1 MCHTPASTDKK
12 KGGFLAR
19 KAKKA
24 ETEKVLDQ
32 AEYEKK
38 LRNKDAVSVDDIL
51 KLTRI
56 TDGSF
61 EIFVFIVQILS

>member
-1 MCHTPASTDKK
+1 MINKLPGKNKLHTPASTDKK

-24 ETEKVLDQ
+24 ESEKVLDQ

-38 LRNKDAVSVDDIL
+38 LRTKDSVTVDDIL
-51 KLTRI
+51 KLGRI
-56 TDGSF
+56 TDG
-61 EIFVFIVQILS
+61 ELK